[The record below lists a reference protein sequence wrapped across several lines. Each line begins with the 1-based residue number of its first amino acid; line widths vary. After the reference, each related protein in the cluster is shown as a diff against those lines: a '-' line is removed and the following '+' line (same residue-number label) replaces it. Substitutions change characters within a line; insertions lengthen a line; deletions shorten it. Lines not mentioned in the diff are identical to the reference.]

1 MRPFLL
7 VGAAIAGFVLAA
19 CRQTVTEYVFPAS
32 LTMAPADTMIPQRGS
47 MQLRVT
53 VLDTA
58 GRPISGAGVEF
69 SSSDTMIAKV
79 STAGRV
85 TSQGPVGAVSVLAK
99 LGTLEDV
106 AVIHVLDSNIVA
118 RLPLG
123 GAPAG
128 AAISP
133 TGVVYVARAYANALE
148 RLDVPSRTFTA
159 SLGVGVIPTRVTFD
173 VSGNTAYVSNQFSH
187 DVSVVNV
194 SSNTLTTTIPV
205 PGDPVPVRVSANGEW
220 LYVATN
226 VDRLYKVNI
235 ATRQRT
241 DSINLPATSHF
252 SLLHPN
258 DTLLYVATRAG
269 GTVLEIDVWT
279 WTILRTFALGGL
291 TQGMALSPDR
301 QELYVANE
309 TLSRV
314 DVVNLA
320 TGTGAGSVA
329 LRGGGFGLVLS
340 ADGGRL
346 YVSLPAAGQV
356 QVINRTGRSI
366 LRTITVTGVPREIV
380 VHAPSGLAVVP
391 NEADWVDL
399 LR

>member
-1 MRPFLL
+1 MRSVLF
-7 VGAAIAGFVLAA
+7 VGTAIAGLVLAA
-19 CRQTVTEYVFPAS
+19 CRKTVTEYVFPAS
-32 LTMAPADTMIPQRGS
+32 LSMAPDDTTIPQRGS

-69 SSSDTMIAKV
+69 SSSDTTIAKV

-85 TSQGPVGAVSVLAK
+85 TSQGPLGAALVLAK
-99 LGTLEDV
+99 LGTLQDV
-106 AVIHVLDSNIVA
+106 AVISVIDSSIA
-118 RLPLG
+118 TRLPLG

-133 TGVVYVARAYANALE
+133 SGVVYVARAYANALE

-159 SLGVGVIPTRVTFD
+159 SLGVGAIPTRVAFD
-173 VSGNTAYVSNQFSH
+173 LLGGTAYVSNQFSH
-187 DVSVVNV
+187 DVSVVDV
-194 SSNTLTTTIPV
+194 VSNTLATTVPV

-226 VDRLYKVNI
+226 VNRLYKVNLE
-235 ATRQRT
+235 TKQRT
-241 DSINLPATSHF
+241 DSIGLPATSHF

-269 GTVLEIDVWT
+269 GTVLEINVWT
-279 WTILRTFALGGL
+279 WTVLRTFALGGL
-291 TQGMALSPDR
+291 TQGMVLSPNR
-301 QELYVANE
+301 QELYVANQA
-309 TLSRV
+309 LSRV
-314 DVVNLA
+314 DVINLA
-320 TGTGAGSVA
+320 TGSGAGSVP
-329 LRGGGFGLVLS
+329 LGGGGFGLALS
-340 ADGGRL
+340 ADGARL
-346 YVSLPAAGQV
+346 YVSVPEAGQV
-356 QVINRTGRSI
+356 QIINRTGRSV
-366 LRTITVTGVPREIV
+366 LKTISVTGLPREIV

-391 NEADWVDL
+391 NEAGWVDL